1 MVAVQSP
8 NLLYC
13 TVTVGKCFSY
23 FGSFVLPGE
32 RIFPMCFAPEV
43 ICCFS
48 MYAHKQLLP
57 LCLNIESAVPCD
69 EAITKACHVYLHR
82 SAASQSSNAL
92 NSQTLCAGH
101 RAVGHQWPSASPF
114 LIGSGL
120 GLPAWLCCAPRA
132 HLKNGHSFI
141 FPPCLEVFWRQMCWR
156 MRPAWVFRC
165 VVEDWGVYFVF
176 ILNI

>member
-69 EAITKACHVYLHR
+69 EAITKACHVYLH
-82 SAASQSSNAL
+82 SSASQSSNAL
-92 NSQTLCAGH
+92 NSPALCAGH
-101 RAVGHQWPSASPF
+101 RAVGHQWPSAASF
-114 LIGSGL
+114 LIGSGR
-120 GLPAWLCCAPRA
+120 GLPAWLLWASRT
-132 HLKNGHSFI
+132 HLKNGHTFI
-141 FPPCLEVFWRQMCWR
+141 FPPCWRYFEGKCTDKWDLLNV
-156 MRPAWVFRC
+156 WWKI
-165 VVEDWGVYFVF
+165 EGVCFIL